1 MSSTSTT
8 TFTRTHAVYIASK
21 VAADLRQMQ
30 NFYDKPSDA
39 QIDDCLTELVE
50 HLVAGFIASVEYGFR
65 RNGEWI
71 VSLRYE
77 VRSDGTIAD
86 TGSGRV
92 YPYADLSGLGF
103 YSYLITNGAYASTDA
118 ATKEAFRAKLPF
130 QRTGAEEPKHLNGY
144 WETGK
149 SYSAGGVGAVRSQ
162 WRPA

>member
-8 TFTRTHAVYIASK
+8 TFTRTHAEYIASK

-30 NFYDKPSDA
+30 NFYGKPTDG
-39 QIDDCLTELVE
+39 QIADYLSELIE
-50 HLVAGFIASVEYGFR
+50 HLVARYVQSVEYGFKR
-65 RNGEWI
+65 DGEWI

-77 VRSDGTIAD
+77 VRADGTVAD

-92 YPYADLSGLGF
+92 FPYADVSGLGF
-103 YSYLITNGAYASTDA
+103 YSYFIKTQSFWNLGATEQ
-118 ATKEAFRAKLPF
+118 EAFLGKLPF
-130 QRTGAEEPKHLNGY
+130 QRSGAAEPKHLNGY

-149 SYSAGGVGAVRSQ
+149 SYSAGGVGAVRQQ